1 MLSNAMKFT
10 PAGGEIRVSLSRRG
24 RILCFSVSDS
34 GPGIPENVL
43 PELFRRYLRQPAI
56 EDGRNGMGLG
66 MVLIRAAASAHGGTL
81 LVDQPEDT
89 GTRVTLTIA
98 IRQGGEAML
107 RSNVLRVDYAG
118 ERDHTMLELS
128 DVLPLSLYEI
138 EN

>member
-1 MLSNAMKFT
+1 M
-10 PAGGEIRVSLSRRG
+10 
-24 RILCFSVSDS
+24 
-34 GPGIPENVL
+34 
-43 PELFRRYLRQPAI
+43 
-56 EDGRNGMGLG
+56 
-66 MVLIRAAASAHGGTL
+66 